1 MSKKNKKNKYNE
13 IDEMEFADMLAKYE
27 RGECSFEDVFGN
39 KNNSKDKSIDIESL
53 IVNAINKEPEPTA
66 IDIDSLIVNEAEP
79 VEEIAVDNTATLSV
93 SGDFEESDKIV
104 CAKSPVPITEEKVS
118 YPASI
123 EKTEPGIIID
133 YNYNIAKL
141 IINDGLCPFTVGIK
155 SSSEFILNKN
165 AEMLD
170 DDHLGCILTTLYHY
184 IISHLHPFCIITDK
198 EYSKYFKKYAN
209 IDVRK
214 FIVISIDGYKFLY
227 YISNE
232 AFDLFM
238 SIPATYNMSAEETLK
253 FYISTAFCAA
263 RIDNTF
269 NLRDNAYVNEVYSM
283 RRNNLSEYIE
293 LIENDSETIITDNP
307 KESIVNRLD
316 IDYDFIHNEAIQ
328 DITLVTQDTA
338 SVTFED
344 DDVDDN
350 EDDDEDDDINYYE
363 DDDLNY
369 SEFTEINEGADDPSD
384 TISVEDFTDGEAP
397 EIEISDDDDDS
408 DTDNTENLHDNTSQ
422 DESMIVSPIRKK

>member
-1 MSKKNKKNKYNE
+1 MSKKNKKNKYDE

-39 KNNSKDKSIDIESL
+39 NNSNDKSIDIESL
-53 IVNAINKEPEPTA
+53 IVNAINKEPK
-66 IDIDSLIVNEAEP
+66 P
-79 VEEIAVDNTATLSV
+79 VEEIAVDTTAILSV

-104 CAKSPVPITEEKVS
+104 YAESPVPITEEKVS

-155 SSSEFILNKN
+155 SSSELILNKN

-170 DDHLGCILTTLYHY
+170 DDHLSCILTTLYHY

-198 EYSKYFKKYAN
+198 EYSKYFNKYAN
-209 IDVRK
+209 INVRK
-214 FIVISIDGYKFLY
+214 FIIISIDGYKFLY
-227 YISNE
+227 YISND

-253 FYISTAFCAA
+253 FYISVAFCAA

-269 NLRDNAYVNEVYSM
+269 NLRDDIYVNEIYSM

-293 LIENDSETIITDNP
+293 MIENDNETILTDNP
-307 KESIVNRLD
+307 KESIVDRLD

-328 DITLVTQDTA
+328 DIALVTQDTA

-344 DDVDDN
+344 DDVDDD
-350 EDDDEDDDINYYE
+350 DDDEDDDINY
-363 DDDLNY
+363 
-369 SEFTEINEGADDPSD
+369 SEFTRINEGADDPNVD
-384 TISVEDFTDGEAP
+384 ISVEDFTDGEAP

-408 DTDNTENLHDNTSQ
+408 DTDNTENLHNNTSQ
-422 DESMIVSPIRKK
+422 DESMIISPIRKK

>member
-1 MSKKNKKNKYNE
+1 MSKKNKKNKYDE
-13 IDEMEFADMLAKYE
+13 IDEMEFANMLAKYE

-39 KNNSKDKSIDIESL
+39 KNNSNDKSIDIESL
-53 IVNAINKEPEPTA
+53 IVNAINKEPEP
-66 IDIDSLIVNEAEP
+66 
-79 VEEIAVDNTATLSV
+79 VEEIAVDTTATLSV

-104 CAKSPVPITEEKVS
+104 YAESPVSITEEKVS

-155 SSSEFILNKN
+155 SSSELILNNN

-209 IDVRK
+209 INVRK
-214 FIVISIDGYKFLY
+214 FIIISIDGYKFLY
-227 YISNE
+227 YISND

-253 FYISTAFCAA
+253 FYISVAFCAV
-263 RIDNTF
+263 RLDNTF
-269 NLRDNAYVNEVYSM
+269 NVYDNSYVNEIYSM
-283 RRNNLSEYIE
+283 RKNNLSEYIE

-307 KESIVNRLD
+307 KESIINRLD

-328 DITLVTQDTA
+328 DITLVT
-338 SVTFED
+338 SED
-344 DDVDDN
+344 DDVDEDDN
-350 EDDDEDDDINYYE
+350 EDDDEDDDINY
-363 DDDLNY
+363 
-369 SEFTEINEGADDPSD
+369 SEFTKINEGADDPGD
-384 TISVEDFTDGEAP
+384 IISVEDFTDGEAP

-408 DTDNTENLHDNTSQ
+408 DTDNTENLHNNTSQ
-422 DESMIVSPIRKK
+422 DESMIFSPIRKK

>member
-1 MSKKNKKNKYNE
+1 MSKKNKKNNYDE

-39 KNNSKDKSIDIESL
+39 NNTSNDKSMDIESL
-53 IVNAINKEPEPTA
+53 IVNAINKEPEP
-66 IDIDSLIVNEAEP
+66 
-79 VEEIAVDNTATLSV
+79 VEEIAVDTTATLSV

-104 CAKSPVPITEEKVS
+104 YTESPVSITEEKVS

-123 EKTEPGIIID
+123 EKTAPGIIID

-155 SSSEFILNKN
+155 SSSELMLNKN

-198 EYSKYFKKYAN
+198 EYSKYFNKYAN
-209 IDVRK
+209 INVRK
-214 FIVISIDGYKFLY
+214 FIIISTDGYKFLY
-227 YISNE
+227 YISNDV
-232 AFDLFM
+232 FDLFM

-253 FYISTAFCAA
+253 FYISVAFCSV
-263 RIDNTF
+263 RLDNTF
-269 NLRDNAYVNEVYSM
+269 NLHDSTYLHEIYSM

-293 LIENDSETIITDNP
+293 LIENDNETILTDNP
-307 KESIVNRLD
+307 KESIVDRLD

-328 DITLVTQDTA
+328 DITLVT
-338 SVTFED
+338 SED
-344 DDVDDN
+344 DDVDDDDE
-350 EDDDEDDDINYYE
+350 EDDDFD
-363 DDDLNY
+363 Y
-369 SEFTEINEGADDPSD
+369 SKFTRINEGADDPND
-384 TISVEDFTDGEAP
+384 NISVEDFTDGEAP
-397 EIEISDDDDDS
+397 EIEISDDGDDNDAN
-408 DTDNTENLHDNTSQ
+408 NTENLHNNTSQ
-422 DESMIVSPIRKK
+422 DGSMIFSPIRKK

>member
-1 MSKKNKKNKYNE
+1 MSKKNKKNKYDA

-39 KNNSKDKSIDIESL
+39 NNTGNDKSIDIESL
-53 IVNAINKEPEPTA
+53 IVNAINKDPK
-66 IDIDSLIVNEAEP
+66 P
-79 VEEIAVDNTATLSV
+79 VEEIAVDTTATLSV
-93 SGDFEESDKIV
+93 GGDSEGSDITV
-104 CAKSPVPITEEKVS
+104 AESPVTITEEKVS

-155 SSSEFILNKN
+155 SSSALTLNKN
-165 AEMLD
+165 AEMID
-170 DDHLGCILTTLYHY
+170 DDHLCSILTILFHY

-198 EYSKYFKKYAN
+198 EYSKYFNKYAN
-209 IDVRK
+209 INVRK

-227 YISNE
+227 YINSD

-253 FYISTAFCAA
+253 FYISTAYCAA

-269 NLRDNAYVNEVYSM
+269 NLHDDAYVNEIYSM

-293 LIENDSETIITDNP
+293 LIENDDETIITDNP
-307 KESIVNRLD
+307 KESIVDRLD
-316 IDYDFIHNEAIQ
+316 IDYDFIHNDAIQ
-328 DITLVTQDTA
+328 DITLLTQDTA
-338 SVTFED
+338 SVTFAD
-344 DDVDDN
+344 DDVDD
-350 EDDDEDDDINYYE
+350 DDDGEDDDINY
-363 DDDLNY
+363 
-369 SEFTEINEGADDPSD
+369 SEFTRINEGADDSNVD
-384 TISVEDFTDGEAP
+384 ISVEDFTDGEAP
-397 EIEISDDDDDS
+397 EIEISDDNDDS
-408 DTDNTENLHDNTSQ
+408 DADNTENLHNNTSQ
-422 DESMIVSPIRKK
+422 DESMIISPIRKK

>member
-1 MSKKNKKNKYNE
+1 MSKKNKKNKYDE

-39 KNNSKDKSIDIESL
+39 NNTSNDKSIDIESL
-53 IVNAINKEPEPTA
+53 IVNAINKEPEP
-66 IDIDSLIVNEAEP
+66 
-79 VEEIAVDNTATLSV
+79 VEEIAIDNIATLSV
-93 SGDFEESDKIV
+93 SGNFEESDKIV
-104 CAKSPVPITEEKVS
+104 YAESPVSITEEKVS

-155 SSSEFILNKN
+155 SSSELVLNNN

-198 EYSKYFKKYAN
+198 EYSKYFNKYAN
-209 IDVRK
+209 INVRK
-214 FIVISIDGYKFLY
+214 FIIISIDGYKFLY
-227 YISNE
+227 YISND

-253 FYISTAFCAA
+253 FYISTAFCAV

-269 NLRDNAYVNEVYSM
+269 NLHDSAYLHEIYSM
-283 RRNNLSEYIE
+283 RKNNLSEYIE
-293 LIENDSETIITDNP
+293 MIENDNDTIITDNP
-307 KESIVNRLD
+307 KESIVDRLD

-328 DITLVTQDTA
+328 DISLVTFADA
-338 SVTFED
+338 DDDED
-344 DDVDDN
+344 D
-350 EDDDEDDDINYYE
+350 EDDEDDDINY
-363 DDDLNY
+363 
-369 SEFTEINEGADDPSD
+369 SEFTRINEGADDIND
-384 TISVEDFTDGEAP
+384 VISVEDFTDGEAP
-397 EIEISDDDDDS
+397 EIEISDDGDDS
-408 DTDNTENLHDNTSQ
+408 DTDNTENLHNNTSQ
-422 DESMIVSPIRKK
+422 DESMIFSPIRKK